1 MAGAPAFRCSRG
13 CRAEERPMKRL
24 EGKVA
29 VITGGA
35 GGIGAATG
43 RLFADEGARVL
54 LIDVAEEALQQA
66 VLAIGNEHVSAVVA
80 DVAQASQVQHYVR
93 TAIDRYGGIDVFFAN
108 AGVEGLVA
116 PITEYPDDVFDRVMA
131 VNVRGVWLGLKHV
144 MAEMQRHGGGSI
156 IITSSIAGVRGNPLL
171 TPYSTSKHAVLGL
184 MRSAALAGA
193 AHGIRVNTVNPAPIE
208 TRMMRAIEAGIA
220 PKAPERAKA
229 EREAR
234 IPMKR
239 YGLPEEVARLV
250 LFLAS
255 DESSYCTGGAFM
267 IDGGFTA

>member
-1 MAGAPAFRCSRG
+1 
-13 CRAEERPMKRL
+13 MKRL

-43 RLFADEGARVL
+43 RLFAEEGASVL
-54 LIDVAEEALQQA
+54 LVDLAAEALQQ
-66 VLAIGNEHVSAVVA
+66 VVQAIGDEHVSAVVA
-80 DVAQASQVQHYVR
+80 DVTRTDQVQRYVH

-144 MAEMQRHGGGSI
+144 MAHMQQRGGGSI
-156 IITSSIAGVRGNPLL
+156 IITSSIAGVRGSPGMA
-171 TPYSTSKHAVLGL
+171 PYSTSKHAVIGL

-208 TRMMRAIEAGIA
+208 TRMMRSIEAA
-220 PKAPERAKA
+220 FDPAVPERAKA

-239 YGLPEEVARLV
+239 YGLPEEVARLA

-255 DESSYCTGGAFM
+255 NESGYCTGGVYM
-267 IDGGFTA
+267 VDGAFTA

>member
-1 MAGAPAFRCSRG
+1 
-13 CRAEERPMKRL
+13 MKRL
-24 EGKVA
+24 EGKIA

-43 RLFADEGARVL
+43 RLFAEEEARVL
-54 LIDVAEEALQQA
+54 LVDLAAEALQQ
-66 VLAIGNEHVSAVVA
+66 VVQAIGDEHISAVVV
-80 DVAQASQVQHYVR
+80 DVTQAEQVQRYVH

-108 AGVEGLVA
+108 AGVEGVVA

-131 VNVRGVWLGLKHV
+131 VNVRGVWLGVKHV
-144 MAEMQRHGGGSI
+144 MAQMQQRGGGSI
-156 IITSSIAGVRGNPLL
+156 IITSSIAGVRGSPGMA
-171 TPYSTSKHAVLGL
+171 PYSTSKHAVIGL

-193 AHGIRVNTVNPAPIE
+193 AHGIRVNSVNPAQIE
-208 TRMMRAIEAGIA
+208 TRMMRSIEAAIDPA
-220 PKAPERAKA
+220 VPERAKA

-239 YGLPEEVARLV
+239 YGLPEEVARLA

-255 DESSYCTGGAFM
+255 DESGYCTGGVYM
-267 IDGGFTA
+267 IDGAVTA

>member
-1 MAGAPAFRCSRG
+1 MM
-13 CRAEERPMKRL
+13 RAEERPMKRL

-43 RLFADEGARVL
+43 RLFAEEGASVL
-54 LIDVAEEALQQA
+54 LVDLAAAALQQA
-66 VLAIGNEHVSAVVA
+66 VQAIGDEHVSAVVA
-80 DVAQASQVQHYVR
+80 DVTQAEQVQRYVQ

-108 AGVEGLVA
+108 AGVEGVVA

-144 MAEMQRHGGGSI
+144 MAQMQPRGGGSI
-156 IITSSIAGVRGNPLL
+156 IITSSIAGVRGSPGMA
-171 TPYSTSKHAVLGL
+171 PYSTSKHAVIGL

-193 AHGIRVNTVNPAPIE
+193 AHGIRVNSVNPAQIE
-208 TRMMRAIEAGIA
+208 TRMMRSIEAAIDPA
-220 PKAPERAKA
+220 VPERAKA

-239 YGLPEEVARLV
+239 YGLPEEVARLA

-255 DESSYCTGGAFM
+255 AESGYCTGGVYM
-267 IDGGFTA
+267 VDGAFTA

>member
-1 MAGAPAFRCSRG
+1 
-13 CRAEERPMKRL
+13 MKRL

-43 RLFADEGARVL
+43 RLFAEEGASVL
-54 LIDVAEEALQQA
+54 LVDLAAEALQQ
-66 VLAIGNEHVSAVVA
+66 VIQAIGDERVSAVVV
-80 DVAQASQVQHYVR
+80 DVSQAEQVQRYVQ

-108 AGVEGLVA
+108 AGVEGVVA

-144 MAEMQRHGGGSI
+144 MAQMQPRGGGSI
-156 IITSSIAGVRGNPLL
+156 IITSSIAGVRGSPGMA
-171 TPYSTSKHAVLGL
+171 PYSTSKHAVIGL

-208 TRMMRAIEAGIA
+208 TRMMRSIEAA
-220 PKAPERAKA
+220 FDPAVPERAKA

-239 YGLPEEVARLV
+239 YGLPEEVARLA

-255 DESSYCTGGAFM
+255 DESGYCTGGVYM
-267 IDGGFTA
+267 VDGAVTA

>member
-1 MAGAPAFRCSRG
+1 
-13 CRAEERPMKRL
+13 MKRL

-43 RLFADEGARVL
+43 RLFAEEGASVL
-54 LIDVAEEALQQA
+54 LVGSAEEALRRA
-66 VLAIGNEHVSAVVA
+66 VQAIGGERVSAAVA
-80 DVAQASQVQHYVR
+80 DVTQADQVRRYVQ
-93 TAIDRYGGIDVFFAN
+93 TAIERYGGIDVFFAN
-108 AGVEGLVA
+108 AGVEGVVA
-116 PITEYPDDVFDRVMA
+116 PIPDYPDDVFDRVMA

-144 MAEMQRHGGGSI
+144 MAHMQQRGGGSI
-156 IITSSIAGVRGNPLL
+156 IITSSIAGVRGSPLMA
-171 TPYSTSKHAVLGL
+171 PYSASKHAVVGL

-193 AHGIRVNTVNPAPIE
+193 THGIRVNTVNPAQVE
-208 TRMMRAIEAGIA
+208 TRMMRSLEAA
-220 PKAPERAKA
+220 LDPAAPERAKA

-239 YGLPEEVARLV
+239 YGLPEEVARLA

-255 DESSYCTGGAFM
+255 DESSYCTGGVYM

>member
-1 MAGAPAFRCSRG
+1 
-13 CRAEERPMKRL
+13 MKRL

-35 GGIGAATG
+35 GGIGVATG
-43 RLFADEGARVL
+43 RLFAEEGASVL
-54 LIDVAEEALQQA
+54 LVDLAEPPLRQA
-66 VLAIGNEHVSAVVA
+66 VQAIGDERVSAVVA
-80 DVAQASQVQHYVR
+80 DVTQAEDVERYVR

-108 AGVEGLVA
+108 AGVEGVVA
-116 PITEYPDDVFDRVMA
+116 PITEYPDDAFDRVMA

-144 MAEMQRHGGGSI
+144 MAQMQQRGGGSI
-156 IITSSIAGVRGNPLL
+156 IITSSIAGVRGSPLMA
-171 TPYSTSKHAVLGL
+171 PYSISKHAVVGL

-193 AHGIRVNTVNPAPIE
+193 THGIRVNAVNPAQIE
-208 TRMMRAIEAGIA
+208 TRMMRSIEAAIDPA
-220 PKAPERAKA
+220 APERAKA

-239 YGLPEEVARLV
+239 YGLPEEVARLA

-255 DESSYCTGGAFM
+255 AESGYCTGGVYM
-267 IDGGFTA
+267 IDGGWAA

>member
-1 MAGAPAFRCSRG
+1 
-13 CRAEERPMKRL
+13 MKRL
-24 EGKVA
+24 EEKVA

-43 RLFADEGARVL
+43 RLFAEEGASVL
-54 LIDVAEEALQQA
+54 LVDLAAEALQQ
-66 VLAIGNEHVSAVVA
+66 VVQAIGDEHVSAVVA
-80 DVAQASQVQHYVR
+80 DVTRTEQVQRYVH

-108 AGVEGLVA
+108 AGVEGVVA

-144 MAEMQRHGGGSI
+144 MAHMQQRGGGSI
-156 IITSSIAGVRGNPLL
+156 IITSSIAGVRGSPGMA
-171 TPYSTSKHAVLGL
+171 PYSTSKHAVIGL

-208 TRMMRAIEAGIA
+208 TRMMRSIEAA
-220 PKAPERAKA
+220 FDPAVPERAKA

-239 YGLPEEVARLV
+239 YGLPEEVARLA

-255 DESSYCTGGAFM
+255 DESGYCTGGVYM
-267 IDGGFTA
+267 VDGAVTA